1 MSRAKILI
9 AGAGLGGL
17 VAGLALLDRG
27 FHVDIHEQASALG
40 EVGAGLTL
48 SRGAQHVFRALGLMD
63 SITPLACPSTNFPFL
78 HYRTGRVLTGAL
90 DHGDGSPDDGTAD
103 VGRQM
108 HRADL
113 HAVLSAAFAVRAP
126 ATCIS
131 ATAWLTSRRPPPT
144 CAPASL
150 MAPPPKPTAWSA
162 RTASAPPPAPCSGA
176 RRRRATPA
184 SSPTV
189 SWWIATARAPSWAS
203 AAAPSSSAPAAPS
216 NRYTLRAGAVVNCVG
231 IVAHD
236 AWTDDGWSTPATID
250 ELAADFAGWHKD
262 VTGLMTQAGALI
274 KWGLFDRAPLPAW
287 RRGRATLLGDAAHAM
302 LPFLG
307 MGAAMA
313 IEDGMILA
321 RAMDSEP
328 SIQAGF
334 DRYEAT
340 RRPRTALVHAKSVEQ
355 GRQVQ
360 ARDPDHYDAAAAPAS
375 DPAIFAFDPVT
386 ALLAKPAPC
395 PPERGLDPRHPP

>member
-27 FHVDIHEQASALG
+27 FDVDIHEQAPSLG

-48 SRGAQHVFRALGLMD
+48 SRGAQNVFRALGVMD
-63 SITPLACPSTNFPFL
+63 AIVPFACPSTNFPFL

-113 HAVLSAAFAVRAP
+113 HAVLSAAFTARASGHLYLGHSLVDIEETATAVRARF
-126 ATCIS
+126 ANG
-131 ATAWLTSRRPPPT
+131 ATAEADGLV
-144 CAPASL
+144 
-150 MAPPPKPTAWSA
+150 
-162 RTASAPPPAPCSGA
+162 GA
-176 RRRRATPA
+176 DGVR
-184 SSPTV
+184 
-189 SWWIATARAPSWAS
+189 S
-203 AAAPSSSAPAAPS
+203 AARGLLWGKEAPRYTGQLAYRFLVDRDRARPFMGLGRGAVFLGPGRTF
-216 NRYTLRAGAVVNCVG
+216 NRYTLRSGAVVNCVG
-231 IVAHD
+231 IVAHESW
-236 AWTDDGWSTPATID
+236 ADDGWSTPATID
-250 ELAADFAGWHKD
+250 ELAADFAGWHED
-262 VTGLMTQAGALI
+262 VTGLMGQAGALI
-274 KWGLFDRAPLPAW
+274 KWGLFDRAPLPVW

-307 MGAAMA
+307 MGAALA

-321 RAMDSEP
+321 RAMESET
-328 SIQAGF
+328 SVQAGF
-334 DRYEAT
+334 NRYECT

-360 ARDPDHYDAAAAPAS
+360 ARDPDRYDAAAAPAS
-375 DPAIFAFDPVT
+375 DPAIFAFDPVSSP
-386 ALLAKPAPC
+386 LAQPAT
-395 PPERGLDPRHPP
+395 